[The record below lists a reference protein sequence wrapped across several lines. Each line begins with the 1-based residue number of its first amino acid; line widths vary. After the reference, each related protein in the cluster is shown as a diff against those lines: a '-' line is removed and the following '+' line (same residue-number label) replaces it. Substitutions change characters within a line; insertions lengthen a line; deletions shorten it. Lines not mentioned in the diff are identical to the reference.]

1 MQVNGK
7 QVPLEAPMTL
17 TQFLTQ
23 SGYRISRIVVER
35 NLEIVPKEQY
45 DTVMLSDSDTL
56 EIITFM
62 GGGSR
67 KV

>member
-7 QVPLEAPMTL
+7 QVLLEAPMTL